1 MKDAKVISVEG
12 YWQDSPDTRY
22 WVNVSLGS
30 WDGYEDA
37 KDRDIFYYMDGEPL
51 NIGDVIADNFVVT
64 NREA

>member
-1 MKDAKVISVEG
+1 MKDATVINVEG

>member
-1 MKDAKVISVEG
+1 MKDAKVINVEG

-30 WDGYEDA
+30 WDGYEDE

>member
-1 MKDAKVISVEG
+1 MKDAKVINVEG

-37 KDRDIFYYMDGEPL
+37 KDK
-51 NIGDVIADNFVVT
+51 IGRAHV
-64 NREA
+64 

>member
-1 MKDAKVISVEG
+1 MLFRS
-12 YWQDSPDTRY
+12 
-22 WVNVSLGS
+22 
-30 WDGYEDA
+30 DGYEDA

>member
-1 MKDAKVISVEG
+1 MKDAKVINVEG

-30 WDGYEDA
+30 WDGYEDE

-51 NIGDVIADNFVVT
+51 NIGAVIADNFVVT